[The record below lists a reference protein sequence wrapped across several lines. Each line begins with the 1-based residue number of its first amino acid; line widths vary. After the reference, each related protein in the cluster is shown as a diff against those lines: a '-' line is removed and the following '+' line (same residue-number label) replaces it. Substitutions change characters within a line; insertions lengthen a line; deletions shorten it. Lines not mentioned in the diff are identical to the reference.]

1 MGEIAMECAIC
12 FEAITARTTLPCA
25 CNVDYCLRCWDRSL
39 AASFNSGESARCP
52 TCRTSVR
59 VDFDAAEGCLVFSR
73 ESEDPP
79 ANTESAIQ
87 DELEQLRQQMIEIQ
101 GEGAETD
108 EEQEAH
114 LYQRFVALVS
124 SAQQEDQ
131 HRYQRQYDTI
141 ERLAQQAIPAMTRKL
156 QRYHAANDVPLEGF
170 RQNPEKHLENVAV
183 AELKTQVELVG
194 RTPVQTPISKR
205 HLIKQLVATID
216 NPGKLSS
223 FLVSTTLEPPPCVC
237 GGTLTRIDSRAR
249 TAHFLEGAGLTEH
262 ALQRA
267 LQNHDNMG
275 TTNVICDVCDVQIP
289 FLDFVWTCSNGASTI
304 LHATTYD
311 VCDACFILH
320 ACGGDDS

>member
-1 MGEIAMECAIC
+1 MECAIC
-12 FEAITARTTLPCA
+12 FEAITARTNLPCA

-59 VDFDAAEGCLVFSR
+59 VDFDANECRLVFSR

-79 ANTESAIQ
+79 ANSESEMQ
-87 DELEQLRQQMIEIQ
+87 EELEQLRQQMIEIHGQ
-101 GEGAETD
+101 TVAD
-108 EEQEAH
+108 EEQEAR
-114 LYQRFVALVS
+114 LYQRFMALVAF
-124 SAQQEDQ
+124 AQQENE
-131 HRYQRQYDTI
+131 RRSQRSNDTI

-156 QRYHAANDVPLEGF
+156 QRYQAANDVPLEGF

-183 AELKTQVELVG
+183 AELMAHVELVG
-194 RTPVQTPISKR
+194 RTAVQPPITKR
-205 HLIKQLVATID
+205 HLIKQLVSTID
-216 NPGKLSS
+216 NPGQLSS

-237 GGTLTRIDSRAR
+237 GGTLTRIDGRTR
-249 TAHFLEGAGLTEH
+249 TAHFLGAQGVAEH

-267 LQNHDNMG
+267 LQTYERMG
-275 TTNVICDVCDVQIP
+275 TTNVICDVCDSQVP
-289 FLDFVWTCSNGASTI
+289 FLGFVWTCSNGASTI

-320 ACGGDDS
+320 GCGGDDS